1 MAKYEYPK
9 NVLTVSMVFWIVEK
23 GISIRIDK
31 KHVSHCRQLAS
42 QKMHKKTLFGSG
54 FLISNEAAAEKAAA
68 EKDNIIIWELSDKEK
83 QIIKNIGLLANT

>member
-54 FLISNEAAAEKAAA
+54 FLISNEAAAEK
-68 EKDNIIIWELSDKEK
+68 DNIIIWELSDKEK